1 MRPRRGQ
8 LNRLI
13 SGWRVNGDR
22 SGVQFL
28 PRRELRL
35 LPRRELRL
43 LPRRELGL
51 LPRREFRP
59 GRTIGA
65 RRSIRP
71 CVIVL
76 PGWQRFLRHGGRVLT
91 GRQDRL
97 VLAHRY
103 RVAHRHRVAHRYR
116 VANLYHIAHRYRV
129 LKVVHRIL
137 AGDRRVER
145 GRGKVRRH
153 AEVWRHAKIL
163 RGGRRRL
170 RGRVNP
176 IRLSQRDI
184 LADRLAVRAG

>member
-28 PRRELRL
+28 PRRE
-35 LPRRELRL
+35 
-43 LPRRELGL
+43 
-51 LPRREFRP
+51 FRP
-59 GRTIGA
+59 GRAIGA

-76 PGWQRFLRHGGRVLT
+76 PGWQRFLRHGGRVLA
-91 GRQDRL
+91 GWQDRL
-97 VLAHRY
+97 VL
-103 RVAHRHRVAHRYR
+103 AHRHRVAHRYR

-129 LKVVHRIL
+129 LKVVHRVL

-145 GRGKVRRH
+145 GRAKVWRH
-153 AEVWRHAKIL
+153 AEVWRRAKII
-163 RGGRRRL
+163 RGGGRRRL

-176 IRLSQRDI
+176 IRPSQRDI
-184 LADRLAVRAG
+184 LADRFAVRTGLAPRMPRARGARRAPGRILHGAWRL